1 MTEQLN
7 IGIVGAAGWLGKAFA
22 SSIVDAGIAAPGRLT
37 LSYRSKKP
45 ELLPEATWVSDN
57 QELFDRSDV
66 VIISVRPHDVATI
79 KIATSGKLIISVMAG
94 VTLQSLSRQFMTE
107 RVVRTLPNGA
117 AEVRRSYTPWV
128 AADGVTSGD
137 RETVRRILVACGTA
151 DEVSTEADIDYLTG
165 LTGSGPAF
173 PALLAA
179 AMMNDAVSRGIK
191 RGVARRAVNA
201 LLVGTGRLV
210 ERRSECPSDI
220 VETFMEYR
228 GTTAAA
234 LDMMRASGF
243 ETAVRNGLE
252 AAFQKSVSMGQSS

>member
-7 IGIVGAAGWLGKAFA
+7 IGIVGAAGWLGRAFA
-22 SSIVDAGIAAPGRLT
+22 SSIIDAGVAAPESLA

-45 ELLPEATWVSDN
+45 DLLPEAAWVTDN

-66 VIISVRPHDVATI
+66 VIISVRPHDLGSI
-79 KIATSGKLIISVMAG
+79 KMLTSGKLIISVMAG
-94 VTLQSLSRQFMTE
+94 VTLQSLAQQFKTQ
-107 RVVRTLPNGA
+107 RVVRALPNGA
-117 AEVRRSYTPWV
+117 AEVRRSYTPWA
-128 AADGVTSGD
+128 AADGITSED
-137 RETVRRILVACGTA
+137 RDTVLRILEACGTA

-191 RGVARRAVNA
+191 RSVARRAVNA
-201 LLVGTGRLV
+201 VLVGTGRLV

-234 LDMMRASGF
+234 LDTMRAAGF
-243 ETAVRNGLE
+243 ETAVRSGLE